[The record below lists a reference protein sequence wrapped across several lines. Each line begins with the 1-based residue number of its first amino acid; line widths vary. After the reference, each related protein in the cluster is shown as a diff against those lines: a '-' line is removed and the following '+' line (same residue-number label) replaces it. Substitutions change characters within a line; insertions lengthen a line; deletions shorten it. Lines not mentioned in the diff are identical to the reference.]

1 MARHN
6 DQRFA
11 IQPPRMLRRPYP
23 TAAGCARNQ
32 GEYMRERER
41 LANGEKRNTSE
52 ENSRAQ
58 A

>member
-1 MARHN
+1 
-6 DQRFA
+6 
-11 IQPPRMLRRPYP
+11 MLRRPYP